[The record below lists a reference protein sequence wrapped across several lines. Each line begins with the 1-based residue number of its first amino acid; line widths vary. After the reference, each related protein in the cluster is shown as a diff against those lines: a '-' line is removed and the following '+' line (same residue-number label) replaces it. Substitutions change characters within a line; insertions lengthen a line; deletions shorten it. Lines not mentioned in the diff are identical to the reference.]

1 MAESPKRMQPH
12 YYRGPIALIVGCG
25 DMGMGSARLIGMQ
38 HPLYLIN
45 TRQERLDRAIEA
57 LTDEGYV
64 VSGRTCDITDPAQ
77 TAALGEVL
85 GKGAGVRTIAHIAAI
100 GGASGDWR
108 RILSIN
114 LIGAHNVV
122 NAVRPH
128 MVRGGAV
135 VFVSSAGAY
144 VPEPDPARDALLEVP
159 LAPNFFDA
167 LATQL
172 GREPTPFEAYCYS
185 KRALNSYA
193 RRLAVA
199 WGAEEIRSVSVS
211 PGSIYT
217 SMSRLNRPS
226 AEGRAEFLRQV
237 PLGREGTTHEACSVI
252 AYLASDAASYI
263 TGVDILVDGGFVAS
277 KATER
282 RF

>member
-1 MAESPKRMQPH
+1 MRAMSSGSNLRHYRSCSDGGAWRGARSRARCPH
-12 YYRGPIALIVGCG
+12 DCPYCG
-25 DMGMGSARLIGMQ
+25 DRRSVGRL
-38 HPLYLIN
+38 
-45 TRQERLDRAIEA
+45 
-57 LTDEGYV
+57 
-64 VSGRTCDITDPAQ
+64 
-77 TAALGEVL
+77 
-85 GKGAGVRTIAHIAAI
+85 
-100 GGASGDWR
+100 
-108 RILSIN
+108 
-114 LIGAHNVV
+114 AHNIV

-128 MVRGGAV
+128 VVRGGAV

-144 VPEPDPARDALLEVP
+144 VPEPEPARDALLEAP
-159 LAPNFFDA
+159 LATDFFNA
-167 LATQL
+167 LTTLL
-172 GREPTPFEAYCYS
+172 GREPTSFEAYCYS

-199 WGAEEIRSVSVS
+199 WGPDEVRSVSVS

-226 AEGRAEFLRQV
+226 AEGRVEFLRQV

-277 KATER
+277 KASER